1 MPANNKPDFRKD
13 NLSALS
19 DLFLQVLGLC
29 QRTGM
34 VKLGHA
40 ALDATKVR
48 ANASRHKAMSYSR
61 MKEKEAQLAA
71 AEVAGLRRAQ
81 EADDKEDRRYG
92 GDKRGDEL
100 PEELAFRE
108 GHLREIGSP
117 GRRGPGRSGPGQSGR
132 LRMVKSI
139 LACPMGRRSAASP
152 TPAPGSCPGLG
163 ARISSKS
170 TTARRWWTA
179 STR

>member
-1 MPANNKPDFRKD
+1 MAANNKPDFRKD

-40 ALDATKVR
+40 ALDGTKVR

-61 MKEKEAQLAA
+61 IKEKEAQLAA

-81 EADDKEDRRYG
+81 EADDEEDRRYG

-117 GRRGPGRSGPGQSGR
+117 GRRGLRRSGR

-163 ARISSKS
+163 ARISSRS